1 MPKEILELDLDLTEL
16 FGPLEACWEV
26 RETSAGKQ
34 YFVNHSLR
42 STQFTDPRLVA
53 NVDRIKQIVSGR
65 TPNAEKNNN
74 VTAMNSSNS
83 PSNGPA
89 TNANSS
95 TTSNGTANPPTN
107 VKAQPVQQPPPP
119 PPPNNKNSINKLPLN
134 HRDLDFNIQTT
145 TVQRKNLVQ
154 KMSTLRK
161 ELSALQLQSGH
172 CKLEVSRKD
181 IFEESFIAVR
191 KMKPKDLRKRLMIKF
206 KGEEGLGRCIANL

>member
-1 MPKEILELDLDLTEL
+1 MDND
-16 FGPLEACWEV
+16 WEV
-26 RETSAGKQ
+26 RVTSANKK
-34 YFVNHSLR
+34 YFVNHKEK

-53 NVDRIKQIVSGR
+53 NVNLIKQILRGR
-65 TPNAEKNNN
+65 MKTGEPNNN
-74 VTAMNSSNS
+74 LTPVNSNALS
-83 PSNGPA
+83 A
-89 TNANSS
+89 ETVQNANSIVVANVMVCPS
-95 TTSNGTANPPTN
+95 SNVPSNT
-107 VKAQPVQQPPPP
+107 QPQL
-119 PPPNNKNSINKLPLN
+119 PPPNKNKNKSAINEMPLN

-161 ELSALQLQSGH
+161 ELSGLQPQSGH

-206 KGEEGLGRCIANL
+206 KGEEGLGRCRCGS